1 MVYEDMKRLT
11 KPFRPFRIT
20 TTSGESFD
28 VWQREGFLL
37 ANWHIVVGLLKSGTD
52 EYEHAPFMLTS
63 ATSPTSNTFLSPS
76 PAPRATGRRGTE
88 NGNRVLAAGEGVSRR
103 GSRHSTPSS
112 QTVR

>member
-37 ANWHIVVGLLKSGTD
+37 ANWHIVVGLLKPGTD
-52 EYEHAPFMLTS
+52 EYERTVHVDFGHMAHLEYLPEPVAS
-63 ATSPTSNTFLSPS
+63 AKGNGQ
-76 PAPRATGRRGTE
+76 TGG
-88 NGNRVLAAGEGVSRR
+88 
-103 GSRHSTPSS
+103 
-112 QTVR
+112 